1 MLIDRKRAR
10 HIAIAAAPTC
20 APFFSLRQP
29 YHGCRPTTAISDT
42 STSAISIYAPRPAE
56 VGAVCSRARR
66 HRGALLKRSTP
77 ASCSTPLSVPR
88 APHGPDAGAQI
99 TLHTSVHNA
108 PLPCPARLPS
118 LPLTRRLLSRVLDS
132 RLVLRVSLPFG
143 HALSLHLSHSNH
155 PAHASGARLASSRR
169 ISSSP
174 RSLFMPQPRALPP
187 SGCTRSSSGART
199 LPVCILGW
207 ARPHLSSGP
216 YRTSLRS
223 FTCGVTCG
231 SR

>member
-132 RLVLRVSLPFG
+132 RLVLRVSLPF
-143 HALSLHLSHSNH
+143 
-155 PAHASGARLASSRR
+155 RLASSRR